1 MRYSNSAILLATA
14 SLPAASEAKAYIF
27 AQTKSNSYNHCKEGS
42 SVYAGYC
49 VDCTSWRN
57 DHLSSADAS
66 VVVNRDRIMVSTSAD
81 DKPIRRSVMHL
92 TEQTTNELPLPPM
105 EMKLPNT
112 PTITLSNSNDATE
125 DFIMKAKASVAHQKE
140 HSSNV
145 SDQQIMRT
153 FQDEKEK
160 NSDTDQSFMRQL
172 ASSFLLLGVAATA
185 YVTTHKHERRKLRLK
200 TPKKGSKVD
209 IPAVLT
215 DLLTP
220 DLAPATPLSLDM
232 PDQEQ
237 EEKIS
242 KLKEENQFLR
252 NKIEILTAMERSI
265 TENDGDCSSASSSKK
280 EATDEDCAL
289 SARRSIS
296 SVRSMDKVGNE
307 SDWENMNEDYFPGS
321 PTMDVTS
328 TLEILQNQVNELK
341 EELKETKER
350 LQKAMQA
357 NTTLNDAHDRK
368 HEELEALKSEMNEA
382 WLSFEDTYA
391 SQLKE
396 INKVEGRNRKLISE
410 NEDLKASNR
419 DLAAKIG
426 RMLRRKRSR

>member
-66 VVVNRDRIMVSTSAD
+66 VPVNRDRIMVSTSD
-81 DKPIRRSVMHL
+81 DKPIRRSVMHS
-92 TEQTTNELPLPPM
+92 TEQTTNVLPLPTL
-105 EMKLPNT
+105 EIKLPNT
-112 PTITLSNSNDATE
+112 PTIRLSDSIDATE
-125 DFIMKAKASVAHQKE
+125 DFITKVKASVAHQKA

-145 SDQQIMRT
+145 SDQQIMHN
-153 FQDEKEK
+153 FPDEKEK
-160 NSDTDQSFMRQL
+160 NSGTDQSFMRQL

-185 YVTTHKHERRKLRLK
+185 FVTTSKHERRKLRLK
-200 TPKKGSKVD
+200 TPKKGSNVD

-215 DLLTP
+215 DLPP

-237 EEKIS
+237 EGKIT
-242 KLKEENQFLR
+242 KLKEENKFLW
-252 NKIEILTAMERSI
+252 NKIEVLTAMERSI
-265 TENDGDCSSASSSKK
+265 TENDGECSSASSLKK
-280 EATDEDCAL
+280 EARDEDCAL
-289 SARRSIS
+289 IARQSIV
-296 SVRSMDKVGNE
+296 SVRSMGRVGNE
-307 SDWENMNEDYFPGS
+307 SDWDYMNEDYLPGS
-321 PTMDVTS
+321 PTMNVTS

-396 INKVEGRNRKLISE
+396 INKVEGLNRKLKGE

>member
-1 MRYSNSAILLATA
+1 M
-14 SLPAASEAKAYIF
+14 
-27 AQTKSNSYNHCKEGS
+27 
-42 SVYAGYC
+42 YAGYC

-57 DHLSSADAS
+57 DHLSSADDDDDAS
-66 VVVNRDRIMVSTSAD
+66 VPVSRDRIMVSTPD
-81 DKPIRRSVMHL
+81 DRPIRRSVMHL
-92 TEQTTNELPLPPM
+92 TEQTTNELPVPTM
-105 EMKLPNT
+105 EMKLPST
-112 PTITLSNSNDATE
+112 PTITLSDSNDATE
-125 DFIMKAKASVAHQKE
+125 DFIMKVKASVAQQKA

-145 SDQQIMRT
+145 SDQQIMHT
-153 FQDEKEK
+153 VLDEKEK

-172 ASSFLLLGVAATA
+172 ASSFLILGVAATA
-185 YVTTHKHERRKLRLK
+185 YITTNKHERRKLRLK

-215 DLLTP
+215 DLPP

-252 NKIEILTAMERSI
+252 NKIEVLTAMERSI
-265 TENDGDCSSASSSKK
+265 TENDGECSSASASSLKK
-280 EATDEDCAL
+280 EARDGDCAL
-289 SARRSIS
+289 IARQSIG
-296 SVRSMDKVGNE
+296 SVRSMDRVRNE
-307 SDWENMNEDYFPGS
+307 ADWENMSEDYLPGS
-321 PTMDVTS
+321 PTMNVSS

-350 LQKAMQA
+350 LQKAIQA

-396 INKVEGRNRKLISE
+396 INKVEGRNRKLQCE
-410 NEDLKASNR
+410 NEDLKTSNR
-419 DLAAKIG
+419 DLAAKLG

>member
-27 AQTKSNSYNHCKEGS
+27 AQTKSNSYNHYKEGS

-57 DHLSSADAS
+57 DHLTSADGS
-66 VVVNRDRIMVSTSAD
+66 VAVNRDRIMVSTPD
-81 DKPIRRSVMHL
+81 DRPIRRSVMHS
-92 TEQTTNELPLPPM
+92 TEQTTNELPLPTM

-112 PTITLSNSNDATE
+112 STITLSDSNDATE
-125 DFIMKAKASVAHQKE
+125 DFIMKVKASVAHQKE

-145 SDQQIMRT
+145 SDQQIMHT

-185 YVTTHKHERRKLRLK
+185 YVTTNKHERRKLRLK

-215 DLLTP
+215 DLPP

-242 KLKEENQFLR
+242 KLKEENKFLR
-252 NKIEILTAMERSI
+252 NKIEVLTAMERSI
-265 TENDGDCSSASSSKK
+265 TENDGECSSASSSKK

-307 SDWENMNEDYFPGS
+307 SDWENMNEDYLPGS
-321 PTMDVTS
+321 PTMNVTS

-341 EELKETKER
+341 EELKETKQR

-382 WLSFEDTYA
+382 WLRFEDTYS

-396 INKVEGRNRKLISE
+396 INKVEGRNRKLLCE
-410 NEDLKASNR
+410 NEDLKTSNR
-419 DLAAKIG
+419 DLAAKLG

>member
-66 VVVNRDRIMVSTSAD
+66 VPVNRDRIMVSTPD
-81 DKPIRRSVMHL
+81 DRPIRRSVMHS
-92 TEQTTNELPLPPM
+92 TEQTTNELPLPTM

-112 PTITLSNSNDATE
+112 STITLSDSNDATE
-125 DFIMKAKASVAHQKE
+125 DFIMKVKASVAHQKE

-145 SDQQIMRT
+145 SDQQIMHT

-185 YVTTHKHERRKLRLK
+185 YVTTNKHERRKLRLK

-215 DLLTP
+215 DLP
-220 DLAPATPLSLDM
+220 PELAPATPLSLDM

-242 KLKEENQFLR
+242 KLKEENKFLR
-252 NKIEILTAMERSI
+252 NKIEVLTAMERSI
-265 TENDGDCSSASSSKK
+265 TENDGECSSASSSKK

-307 SDWENMNEDYFPGS
+307 SDWENMNEDYLPGS
-321 PTMDVTS
+321 PTMNVTS

-382 WLSFEDTYA
+382 WLRFEDTYS

-396 INKVEGRNRKLISE
+396 INKVEGRNRKLLCE
-410 NEDLKASNR
+410 NEDLKTSNR
-419 DLAAKIG
+419 DLAAKLG